1 MKNIIFI
8 GICVVLLCSSAQAE
22 TMYVSDSI
30 EITFRTGPGIDHK
43 IITMIKPGLELKV
56 IQSENDWSQV
66 RLLSGTEGWVLN
78 RFITDIRP
86 SRFELDRL
94 KKKHEELMA
103 QSVSLFDANKTYKV
117 KNKQLSSELLNSKK
131 MLGNVSKS
139 YETLKSESADFL
151 KLQSTYNKTASELAE
166 QNKKAEKLEEGLSKL
181 LFQHNIK
188 WFLSGA
194 GVLLVGL
201 LIGFSAKRQRRKS
214 SLL

>member
-8 GICVVLLCSSAQAE
+8 GICVVLLCSLAQAE
-22 TMYVSDSI
+22 TMYVSDNI

-43 IITMIKPGLELKV
+43 IIAMIKPGLELEV

-94 KKKHEELMA
+94 KKKHEKLMA
-103 QSVSLFDANKTYKV
+103 QSVSLFDENKTYKV

-131 MLGNVSKS
+131 MLSNVSKS
-139 YETLKSESADFL
+139 YETLKTESADFL

-166 QNKKAEKLEEGLSKL
+166 QNKKTEKLEEELSKL
-181 LFQHNIK
+181 LLQHNVK

-201 LIGFSAKRQRRKS
+201 LIGFSTKRQRRKS